1 MALLIEHDRL
11 VAEKIALQGVLPIAG
26 LQRLADTVVST
37 AGEIRYQLYSDTNRL
52 LCPTLRVI
60 IEGTLEI
67 LCQRCMMP
75 MFFQVSIDTK
85 LTIFSSDAEVDAAER
100 DNPDIE
106 GVVIVGDLDVVGLI
120 EDELILSVPYV
131 ATHIECES
139 DANVAYTDKINPWST
154 LASLKNKPNG

>member
-11 VAEKIALQGVLPIAG
+11 VAEKIALQGDLPIAG
-26 LQRLADTVVST
+26 LPRLADIVVST
-37 AGEIRYQLYSDTNRL
+37 TGEIRYQLYSDIDRL
-52 LCPTLRVI
+52 LRPNVRLI
-60 IEGTLEI
+60 LEGTLEI

-85 LTIFSSDAEVDAAER
+85 LTIFSSDAEIDAAER

-106 GVVIVGDLDVVGLI
+106 GVVIVGDLDVVELI
-120 EDELILSVPYV
+120 EEELILSVPYV

-139 DANVAYTDKINPWST
+139 DANVAHIDKINPWSK
-154 LASLKNKPNG
+154 LASLKK